1 MFYKGCLS
9 ALLAAMLAVT
19 PLTTCS
25 AAIPQTVQD
34 KLAAIEADAYGGEQS
49 GALLDRI
56 SRLET
61 DFNGN
66 HMNGSLMAR
75 VDAIYDQLY
84 NNAAGP
90 SVLAKINAIEWN
102 ISHQVSMKSVQ
113 QRVTDLELELQG
125 KTDGGTFTTRLSALS
140 ELSFGNVTLPM
151 VPTEVPANT
160 LVKVALVDPVN
171 AKNLKLGDTI
181 RFKVIDDVIVDGNLV
196 FAKGEPGEGTVTKLR
211 QAKNFG
217 RDAEVIVDFKK
228 TKAIDG
234 TYVDTF
240 VGDEAKKEMQNLAMA
255 AGASIVGMALLGP
268 IGVITGIFVNGK
280 NVDLPAGT
288 EVYIQTK
295 SDQILYGVQTT
306 LAK

>member
-1 MFYKGCLS
+1 MFYKSCLS

-19 PLTTCS
+19 PLATCS

-34 KLAAIEADAYGGEQS
+34 KLAAIEADAYGSEQS

-102 ISHQVSMKSVQ
+102 ISHEVSMKSVQ

-125 KTDGGTFTTRLSALS
+125 KTDGGTFTSRLSTLS

-151 VPTEVPANT
+151 SSTDVPKNT
-160 LVKVALVDPVN
+160 LIKVALVDPVN
-171 AKNLKLGDTI
+171 AKNLRVGDTI
-181 RFKVIDDVIVDGNLV
+181 HFKVIDDVIVDGNLV
-196 FAKGEPGEGTVTKLR
+196 FAKGEPGEGTVTKVK

-217 RDAEVIVDFKK
+217 RDAEVIVEFEKV
-228 TKAIDG
+228 KAIDG

>member
-280 NVDLPAGT
+280 NIDLPAGT